1 MATKTGMRY
10 DDELTDETGFW
21 GETESRESESESFDD
36 VADEPVDEMA
46 EAALQVSEDWFEKAL
61 ESEKVEPEV
70 AAEMG
75 WQDQPGAEQERI
87 EQVAAEDRGSEQP
100 QMAEENDVQRSVRR
114 LREIA
119 DQMGIIAR
127 TDEPIQEPEPE
138 VTEEELA
145 EPSDLDAIL
154 AQVDEAMIEADRPI
168 ELTADQLANGEVVAK
183 KTAVLELFIHVKGF
197 THSVDPRM
205 IVTEEYQAAANA
217 KMLRSSKKMLV
228 CNELEAI
235 RVRVRKFKSDLEFL
249 TLPSG
254 LLRGG
259 MKLTPLANVD
269 KVEDLYREFKLDFK
283 GLVRNFLAVYVQMKE
298 QDRRVQ
304 GPLFN
309 DQHYPA
315 LQSVAKSFSVDHRWL
330 AFDAPAAMEGIQSA
344 DWREA
349 GAKLRAQMAE
359 ASAEMQDVL
368 RGQTAEYVQWL
379 IDQLAVGEDGKRKSI
394 AEGKFADMQKFLESA
409 SALNVAGDEEL
420 EATIE
425 MAKAAIAGRDVAD
438 FKAKGKQRASADELR
453 QQTAAAFEKIKA
465 ATDGWVV
472 NAPVRPV
479 YSLDEV

>member
-10 DDELTDETGFW
+10 DDELVDETGFW
-21 GETESRESESESFDD
+21 GETEAQESESEGFDD
-36 VADEPVDEMA
+36 VADEPEDEMA
-46 EAALQVSEDWFEKAL
+46 EAALQVEEDWFQKAAR
-61 ESEKVEPEV
+61 ETEEMGPEI

-75 WQDQPGAEQERI
+75 WQYPPPDAVVSEDVRAEQEVRMGEMEAATI
-87 EQVAAEDRGSEQP
+87 EDLAG
-100 QMAEENDVQRSVRR
+100 
-114 LREIA
+114 
-119 DQMGIIAR
+119 
-127 TDEPIQEPEPE
+127 EPELAGE
-138 VTEEELA
+138 TEEMA

-154 AQVDEAMIEADRPI
+154 AQVDEAMIEAERPI

-183 KTAVLELFIHVKGF
+183 KTAVLELFIKCKGF
-197 THSVDPRM
+197 SRAVDSRQ

-235 RVRVRKFKSDLEFL
+235 RVRVRKFKGDLEFL

-309 DQHYPA
+309 DQHYPT

-409 SALNVAGDEEL
+409 LALNVAGDEEL

>member
-1 MATKTGMRY
+1 MARTGMRY
-10 DDELTDETGFW
+10 DDVVDKPIDGTGFW
-21 GETESRESESESFDD
+21 GDTAAQESESEGFDD

-46 EAALQVSEDWFEKAL
+46 EAALQVEENWFEKVVR
-61 ESEKVEPEV
+61 ETEEMGPEL

-75 WQDQPGAEQERI
+75 WQYPPPNAQADERPATLEELERDLEQADEFLEAVEEVAEFESAI
-87 EQVAAEDRGSEQP
+87 GHTE
-100 QMAEENDVQRSVRR
+100 
-114 LREIA
+114 
-119 DQMGIIAR
+119 
-127 TDEPIQEPEPE
+127 QEPE
-138 VTEEELA
+138 TEEMA

-154 AQVDEAMIEADRPI
+154 AQVDEAMIEAERPI
-168 ELTADQLANGEVVAK
+168 ELTSDQLANGEVVAK
-183 KTAVLELFIHVKGF
+183 KTAVLELFIKCKGF
-197 THSVDPRM
+197 SRAVDSRQ

-228 CNELEAI
+228 CQELEAI
-235 RVRVRKFKSDLEFL
+235 RIRVRKFKGDLEFL

-269 KVEDLYREFKLDFK
+269 KVEDLYRAFKLDFK

-298 QDRRVQ
+298 HDRRVQ

-349 GAKLRAQMAE
+349 GAKLRMQMAE

>member
-21 GETESRESESESFDD
+21 GETEAQESESEDFDD
-36 VADEPVDEMA
+36 VAAEPVDEMA
-46 EAALQVSEDWFEKAL
+46 EAALQVSEDWFEKAAREAEEMGPEIL
-61 ESEKVEPEV
+61 AEYQRQQLDEIAVKVSVEPGYALELD
-70 AAEMG
+70 EIG
-75 WQDQPGAEQERI
+75 Q
-87 EQVAAEDRGSEQP
+87 QVRDETALAQTTTEP
-100 QMAEENDVQRSVRR
+100 
-114 LREIA
+114 IA
-119 DQMGIIAR
+119 D
-127 TDEPIQEPEPE
+127 
-138 VTEEELA
+138 EEMA

-183 KTAVLELFIHVKGF
+183 KTAVLELFIKCKGF
-197 THSVDPRM
+197 SRAVDSRQ

-349 GAKLRAQMAE
+349 GAKLRMQMAE

>member
-1 MATKTGMRY
+1 MARTGMRY
-10 DDELTDETGFW
+10 DDELTDGTGFW
-21 GETESRESESESFDD
+21 GDTEAQESESEDFDD
-36 VADEPVDEMA
+36 VAGEPVDEMA
-46 EAALQVSEDWFEKAL
+46 EAALQVSEDWLQKAL
-61 ESEKVEPEV
+61 ESEEVEPEV
-70 AAEMG
+70 AEESIHDRALRALESPVDPEM
-75 WQDQPGAEQERI
+75 
-87 EQVAAEDRGSEQP
+87 AEDDDGPYDE
-100 QMAEENDVQRSVRR
+100 MF
-114 LREIA
+114 LREDMEVA
-119 DQMGIIAR
+119 QQRA
-127 TDEPIQEPEPE
+127 EPEAE
-138 VTEEELA
+138 VTEEIADL
-145 EPSDLDAIL
+145 SDLDAIL
-154 AQVDEAMIEADRPI
+154 AQVDEAMVEAERPI

-197 THSVDPRM
+197 SRAVDSRQ

-235 RVRVRKFKSDLEFL
+235 RVRVRKFKGDLEFL

>member
-46 EAALQVSEDWFEKAL
+46 EAALQVSEDWFQKAAREAEEMGPEIL
-61 ESEKVEPEV
+61 AEYQAREQSQMARDLEQADEFLEAVEEVAEFESSIGYEAEPESE
-70 AAEMG
+70 EM
-75 WQDQPGAEQERI
+75 
-87 EQVAAEDRGSEQP
+87 
-100 QMAEENDVQRSVRR
+100 
-114 LREIA
+114 
-119 DQMGIIAR
+119 
-127 TDEPIQEPEPE
+127 
-138 VTEEELA
+138 A

-154 AQVDEAMIEADRPI
+154 AQVDEAMIEAERPI

-183 KTAVLELFIHVKGF
+183 KTAVLELFIKCKGF
-197 THSVDPRM
+197 SRAVDSRQ

-235 RVRVRKFKSDLEFL
+235 RVRIRKFKGDLEFL

-269 KVEDLYREFKLDFK
+269 KVEDLYRAFKLDFK

-349 GAKLRAQMAE
+349 GAKLRMQMAE

>member
-1 MATKTGMRY
+1 MAKVGMRY
-10 DDELTDETGFW
+10 DDVRDEPVDGTGFW
-21 GETESRESESESFDD
+21 GETEAQESESEDFDD
-36 VADEPVDEMA
+36 VAAEPVDEMA
-46 EAALQVSEDWFEKAL
+46 EAALQVSEDWFQKAL
-61 ESEKVEPEV
+61 ESGEVEPEV
-70 AAEMG
+70 AEESIHARALRALESPVDPEM
-75 WQDQPGAEQERI
+75 
-87 EQVAAEDRGSEQP
+87 AEDDDGPYDE
-100 QMAEENDVQRSVRR
+100 MF
-114 LREIA
+114 LREDMEVA
-119 DQMGIIAR
+119 QQRA
-127 TDEPIQEPEPE
+127 EPEAE
-138 VTEEELA
+138 VTEEMA

-154 AQVDEAMIEADRPI
+154 AQVDEAMIEAERPI

-183 KTAVLELFIHVKGF
+183 KTAVLELFIKCKGF
-197 THSVDPRM
+197 SRAVDSRQ

-235 RVRVRKFKSDLEFL
+235 RIRVRKFKGDLEFL

-349 GAKLRAQMAE
+349 GAKLRMQMAE

-409 SALNVAGDEEL
+409 SALNVAGDAEL

-472 NAPVRPV
+472 NAPIRPV

>member
-1 MATKTGMRY
+1 MALKTGMRY
-10 DDELTDETGFW
+10 DDEIVDETGFW
-21 GETESRESESESFDD
+21 GDTEAQESEGEGFDD
-36 VADEPVDEMA
+36 VADEPVDDLA
-46 EAALQVSEDWFEKAL
+46 EAAAQVSEDWFEKAAR
-61 ESEKVEPEV
+61 EAEEIGPEI

-75 WQDQPGAEQERI
+75 WQYPPPDPVASEGVRAEQETRMG
-87 EQVAAEDRGSEQP
+87 EMEAATMEDLAG
-100 QMAEENDVQRSVRR
+100 
-114 LREIA
+114 
-119 DQMGIIAR
+119 G
-127 TDEPIQEPEPE
+127 PEPE
-138 VTEEELA
+138 AEEVMA

-154 AQVDEAMIEADRPI
+154 AQVDEAMIEAERPI

-183 KTAVLELFIHVKGF
+183 KTAVLELFIKCKGF
-197 THSVDPRM
+197 SRAVDSRQ

-235 RVRVRKFKSDLEFL
+235 RVRVRKFKGDLEFL

-349 GAKLRAQMAE
+349 GAKLRMQMAE

>member
-10 DDELTDETGFW
+10 DDELVDETGFW
-21 GETESRESESESFDD
+21 GDTEAQESESEDFDD
-36 VADEPVDEMA
+36 VAAEPVDEMA
-46 EAALQVSEDWFEKAL
+46 EAALQVSEDWFEKAAREAEEMGPEIL
-61 ESEKVEPEV
+61 AEYQRQQLDEIAVKVSVEPGY
-70 AAEMG
+70 A
-75 WQDQPGAEQERI
+75 P
-87 EQVAAEDRGSEQP
+87 
-100 QMAEENDVQRSVRR
+100 
-114 LREIA
+114 
-119 DQMGIIAR
+119 
-127 TDEPIQEPEPE
+127 
-138 VTEEELA
+138 ELA
-145 EPSDLDAIL
+145 EIGQQVRDEMAIAQATTEPNADEELTGPSDLDAIL
-154 AQVDEAMIEADRPI
+154 AQVDEAMVEAERPI

-183 KTAVLELFIHVKGF
+183 KTAVLELFIKCKGF
-197 THSVDPRM
+197 SRAVDSRQ

-235 RVRVRKFKSDLEFL
+235 RVRVRKFKGDLEFL

-269 KVEDLYREFKLDFK
+269 KVEDLYRAFKLDFK

>member
-21 GETESRESESESFDD
+21 GETEAQESESESFDD
-36 VADEPVDEMA
+36 VADEPEDEMA
-46 EAALQVSEDWFEKAL
+46 EAALQVSEDWFQKAAREAEEIGPEIL
-61 ESEKVEPEV
+61 AEYQRRQLDEIAVKVSVEPEETATESDFVGV
-70 AAEMG
+70 A
-75 WQDQPGAEQERI
+75 D
-87 EQVAAEDRGSEQP
+87 
-100 QMAEENDVQRSVRR
+100 
-114 LREIA
+114 L
-119 DQMGIIAR
+119 
-127 TDEPIQEPEPE
+127 
-138 VTEEELA
+138 ELA
-145 EPSDLDAIL
+145 EIGQQVLDEIALAQTTTEPIADEEMAEQSDLDAIL

-183 KTAVLELFIHVKGF
+183 KTAVLELFIKCKGF
-197 THSVDPRM
+197 SRAVDSRQ

-235 RVRVRKFKSDLEFL
+235 RVRVRKFKGDLEFL